1 MNGYTVY
8 IHSGANSGTH
18 GLIQGSEYNHDTHT
32 MNYKIIVHGYYDND
46 YGYEVPDR
54 IFWTAAANTAIYFD
68 TNAWV
73 QLKSNNYRARVLKR
87 NWVDNNFTYDI
98 MIPESEFPT
107 HPMDYLP
114 HDTYLTVRGSDL
126 YP

>member
-18 GLIQGSEYNHDTHT
+18 GVIQGSEYNHDTHT
-32 MNYKIIVHGYYDND
+32 MNYKIMVRGYTDYD
-46 YGYEVPDR
+46 YAIEVPDR

-68 TNAWV
+68 TDTWV
-73 QLKSNNYRARVLKR
+73 RVKANGYSAKVLKR
-87 NWVDNNFTYDI
+87 NWANNTFTYDI
-98 MIPESEFPT
+98 MIPESEFPM

-114 HDTYLTVRGSDL
+114 SDTYLTVSGSEL